1 MELANPL
8 RSKLH
13 CISVYGT
20 HREVV
25 SSMFAGIR
33 MCCRHSAL
41 LSLLL
46 VYIKEKEET
55 T

>member
-8 RSKLH
+8 CRKLH
-13 CISVYGT
+13 RVSVYGT
-20 HREVV
+20 HSESV
-25 SSMFAGIR
+25 SSVFVGIR